1 MEQHLLTLNEIQ
13 AVELEIMKQLHKWCE
28 QNKIRYCMGYGTLL
42 GAVRH
47 QGPIPWDNDMDIL
60 MPRPDF
66 EKMLRLTRNNKIG
79 KNISILHHSKDD
91 RYHYSVARA
100 CDDRTR
106 VFATYL
112 VEQPRRL
119 GVWVDIFPIDGM
131 PEKSIGIKNRLR
143 AGFFKKLQRVD
154 LYASNKQ
161 PIIRICKKFLKKI
174 FSNNNNYHMK
184 TIDYY
189 AKQIPFEES
198 AYVAD
203 MVEVLP
209 ISMEKADFDNPILLK
224 YEDTE
229 FYAPRNW
236 KDYLVK
242 AYGDYMQLP
251 PPEKRVTHDIRAVW
265 LTEER

>member
-143 AGFFKKLQRVD
+143 AGF
-154 LYASNKQ
+154 
-161 PIIRICKKFLKKI
+161 LK
-174 FSNNNNYHMK
+174 
-184 TIDYY
+184 T
-189 AKQIPFEES
+189 AKSRFVCI
-198 AYVAD
+198 
-203 MVEVLP
+203 
-209 ISMEKADFDNPILLK
+209 
-224 YEDTE
+224 
-229 FYAPRNW
+229 
-236 KDYLVK
+236 
-242 AYGDYMQLP
+242 
-251 PPEKRVTHDIRAVW
+251 
-265 LTEER
+265 